1 MGGNLET
8 AVTAAFKAAE
18 NLLEAGANV
27 STSFLNLIT
36 SGTPG
41 ALGGLVNWGANARPG
56 GDCACN
62 IPPPCWMPRILH
74 HVVSYG
80 VVGDE
85 ASLTFVITNESMMA
99 RSVRVFTTT
108 PMPGLSL
115 TSTTVNLAAMARAEV
130 TVIYTIPAGTTANPG
145 TEILLWI
152 SGCRLHFQRWIVR
165 LGTVSAD
172 TDQEVRVKDGPENLH
187 HWYDH
192 FYCQHPCAEQRD
204 GSRG

>member
-115 TSTTVNLAAMARAEV
+115 TSTTVNLAAMARTEV
-130 TVIYTIPAGTTANPG
+130 SVIYTIPAGTTTNPG

-152 SGCRLHFQRWIVR
+152 SGCRLH
-165 LGTVSAD
+165 
-172 TDQEVRVKDGPENLH
+172 
-187 HWYDH
+187 
-192 FYCQHPCAEQRD
+192 
-204 GSRG
+204 